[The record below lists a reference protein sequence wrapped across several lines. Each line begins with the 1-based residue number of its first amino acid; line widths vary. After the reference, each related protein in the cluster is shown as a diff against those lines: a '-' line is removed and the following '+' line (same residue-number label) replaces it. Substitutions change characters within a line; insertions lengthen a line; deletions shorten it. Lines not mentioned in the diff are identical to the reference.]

1 MSRTSKIVPIVAGAV
16 WCMLSAGPIFG
27 FSALK
32 PILSSQ
38 GVYNRYCSEEEINN
52 SVVCPKQDHKLNNLY
67 VYCVVC
73 TYAAYLFAASIVN
86 AYGPRSCAAIGS
98 TVLFAGSLIL
108 SIAGVSKDSLV
119 CLGLVIF
126 ATGGPFVFF
135 STLHLAGNISGQAP
149 LILSIF
155 MGAMDSSAG
164 VFSIYRYVYEHVY
177 KYSLSQFF
185 GLYLLVPLLI
195 LASQLV
201 LPDSRNTVG
210 SILRMA
216 HQKPSGNSNNSN
228 RHTEDQDSETSRL
241 LSNNDDMEIDFT
253 TAFRRTS
260 TTGTL
265 NDVIKDPT
273 EVSGVFGVLHDS
285 DLSNQLFSFWFV
297 FIVGFTLIQM
307 LIINSFIP
315 TNYEQNHYIL
325 DSIPAANR
333 LSRFFDVG
341 LPLGGLVGI
350 AFISPVLDSV
360 PTIVVF
366 SICTIASALLT
377 LLSLIPWEFV
387 AEIRMTLFS
396 LYRPFFFA
404 TVADYCAKVFGF
416 DTYSI
421 VYSLIMLLSGLG
433 NCFNLYFDWLT
444 YKVLHGNPV
453 PVNILFCVLSSVV
466 GSLFLIH
473 IWRQSKYIRRKQLED
488 EARHA
493 PVQNM
498 PGSAYNSI
506 TDNSHPQNDCE
517 SGGCDNCV
525 CEV

>member
-1 MSRTSKIVPIVAGAV
+1 MNKVVPIVVGAV
-16 WCMLSAGPIFG
+16 WCMFSAGPIFG

-38 GVYNRYCSEEEINN
+38 GTYNRYCSEEEINN

-73 TYAAYLFAASIVN
+73 TYAAYLFAASVVN
-86 AYGPRSCAAIGS
+86 TYGPRACAAAGS
-98 TVLFAGSLIL
+98 IVLFAGSLML
-108 SIAGVSKDSLV
+108 SIVGASRDSLV
-119 CLGLVIF
+119 CLGLIVF
-126 ATGGPFVFF
+126 ASGGPFVFF
-135 STLHLAGNISGQAP
+135 STLHLAGNIPGQAP
-149 LILSIF
+149 LILSIL

-177 KYSLSQFF
+177 KYTVSQFF

-195 LASQLV
+195 LASQMFLS
-201 LPDSRNTVG
+201 DGRSTVG
-210 SILRMA
+210 GVLRMA
-216 HQKPSGNSNNSN
+216 HQKPTNNN
-228 RHTEDQDSETSRL
+228 RQPQDEDSETRRL
-241 LSNNDDMEIDFT
+241 LSNNDEMEIDFT
-253 TAFRRTS
+253 AAFRRTS
-260 TTGTL
+260 TSETL

-297 FIVGFTLIQM
+297 FIVAFTLIQM

-325 DSIPAANR
+325 DSVPAANH

-360 PTIVVF
+360 PTMVVF

-377 LLSLIPWEFV
+377 LLALIPWEFV
-387 AEIRMTLFS
+387 AEVRMTLFS

-421 VYSLIMLLSGLG
+421 IYSLTMLLAGLG

-453 PVNILFCVLSSVV
+453 PVNLLFCVLSSVV

-498 PGSAYNSI
+498 PGSSYNSVS
-506 TDNSHPQNDCE
+506 DSGHPQNDCE